1 MNRERLQRFSLRKL
15 SVGLLSTTIGS
26 VFLPVTEQAVWA
38 NDQGV
43 TGIGYKYVTED
54 ELTEQE
60 QQLIIRELPK
70 YHEGEVSDY
79 YLVYRLDKEAALDNL
94 PDTGSQEANA
104 LLGLGVTAFLIIG
117 LAFGKTRKQKIASV
131 LLVTAAGSAVLATDA
146 FALINEQLAQ
156 YNQTVHS
163 QADGQLPLPLE
174 IPGHKY
180 IGYLKVDQLG
190 NILPLKTSGPFQLES
205 INRLDSLSNPESFVL
220 NVPAVLGPTTPSYE
234 ETDATVVTPKPVP
247 VGPTKPAETL
257 KPEVPVT
264 PEPPVVVPEVPV
276 TPEPPVVVPE
286 VPVTPEPPVVV
297 PEVPVTPEP
306 PVVVPEVPV
315 TPEPPVV
322 VPEVP
327 VTPEPPVVVPEVP
340 VTPEPPVEVPVTP
353 EPPIVVPEVPVTPE
367 PPVVVPEVPVTPEPP
382 VIVPEV
388 PVTPE
393 PPVVVPEVPVTPEPP
408 IVVPEVPVTPEPP
421 VIVPEVPVTPE
432 PLPEQEGLELRYQD
446 LVPETIY
453 QADEQLAASL
463 IQVIQE
469 GVPGSSKIV
478 WDTNKNE
485 LVSET
490 VVVPPLNRIVRVGTK
505 PTITSRELDFTEI
518 RQETDKLQKGQ
529 EQIHVLG
536 QKGLE
541 ITTVTYDLDLVTGQV
556 TANAPVVEVRPAVDQ
571 ILLVGT
577 QDVLKVRRE
586 ELPFSIRYQADEQLL
601 AGSRIVEQEGENG
614 FKEVIWNQSKNELV
628 SEVLLLEPSPRII
641 RVGTKPTTTTREL
654 DFEEIRQPDSTLEEG
669 QEQIQTLGQKGLEV
683 KTTTYSLNPTTGVV
697 LTNTPV
703 VERIPAISQVILV
716 GSKTP
721 SVTRKE
727 DVPFEVRYQADDS
740 LVAGSRIIDQDGVV
754 GQKEIVWNPLT
765 NELIR
770 ETLVQQPLD
779 QLVRVGTQPSI
790 SSRELDFEEIR
801 QETADLDVGQ
811 EEIQVLG
818 QKGLEVT
825 TVTYHLDPV
834 TGEITANTP
843 SLERKPAINQ
853 IVRVGTRDLLE
864 TRQEVLPFDT
874 IYQADD
880 SLEAD
885 SRVVEQEGN
894 LGTKEVVWNQTKD
907 ILVGE
912 TIVQPALARIIRV
925 GVKPSIN
932 SKELAF
938 EEIRQEDSNLEV
950 GQERIQT
957 LGQKG
962 LEVTTITYSLD
973 PTIGV
978 VTANEPLVAISP
990 AVPQVV
996 FVGTKDVLVTRQEEV
1011 PFEQRYQADD
1021 NLDFGVRL
1029 VEQEGNPGL
1038 KEIVWNQTKDQA
1050 VSEKQVRPARP
1061 QLVRVGTKPVVS
1073 SRELDFQEIRQE
1085 DAELEKGKE
1094 YIQTVGQKGLE
1105 TRTTTYTV
1113 DPLTGLVTTNPP
1125 VVEVSPAIDQVRVV
1139 GTKEELLPEPPQP
1152 PEEDQLETRQEE
1164 LAFAI
1169 RYQADPSLEVGVQTL
1184 VQEGVKGSKEILWN
1198 QTKNELVRETV
1209 LTSPIPQLVRV
1220 GTKPMVTS
1228 RELDFQEIRQED
1240 ATLDK
1245 GQEQIQTLGQK
1256 GRETTTVTYTLDE
1269 RTGEV
1274 TANAPVVE
1282 TVPAVDQVLLV
1293 GTKDILE
1300 MRQEELSFD
1309 TVYQADDSLDANSR
1323 VVEQEGSLGTKEV
1336 VWNKTKNELVRET
1349 VTLAPVNR
1357 LVRVGTKPMVTS
1369 RELDFQEI
1377 RQEDATLDKG
1387 QEQIQ
1392 TLGQK
1397 GRETT
1402 TVTYTLDERTG
1413 EVTANAPVVETVPA
1427 VDQVLLVGT
1436 KDILETRQEE
1446 LSFETVYQA
1455 DDSLDANSRVVEQE
1469 GSLGTKEV
1477 VWNKT
1482 KNELVRETVTLAPV
1496 NRLVRVGTKPVVT
1509 SRELDFQEIRQED
1522 ATLDKGQER
1531 IQTTG
1536 QKGRE
1541 TTTVTYSLNEKTGE
1555 VTANAPVVETVPAVD
1570 QVLLVGTKDI
1580 LETRQEELAFD
1591 TVYQADDSLDANSRV
1606 VEQEGSLGTKEVVW
1620 NKTKNELVRE
1630 TVTLA
1635 PVNRL
1640 VRVGTKPMVTS
1651 RELDFQEIRQEDA
1664 TLDKGQERIQTLG
1677 QKGRETTTV
1686 TYTLDER
1693 TGEVTAN
1700 APVVETVPA
1709 VDQVRLVGTK
1719 DILETRQEELSF
1731 DTVYQADD
1739 SLEANSRVVEQEG
1752 SLGTKEVVWN
1762 KTKDELVRE
1771 IVVLTPVNRVIR
1783 VGTKP
1788 VVTSRELDFQ
1798 EIRQEDAT
1806 LDKGQE
1812 RIQTM
1817 GQKGRETTTVTYT
1830 LDERTGEVTANAPVV
1845 ETVPAVNQVLLV
1857 GTKDIL
1863 ETRQEELSFDTVYQ
1877 ADDGLDANSRVVEQE
1892 GSLGT
1897 KEIVWNQTKNELV
1910 RETVTLA
1917 PVNRLVRVGTKP
1929 MVTSRELDF
1938 QEIRQE
1944 DATLDKGQERI
1955 QTTGQKGRET
1965 TTVTYTLDERTGEVT
1980 ANAPVVETV
1989 PAVDQVLLV
1998 GTRDVLETRQEDL
2011 AFDTVYQADDR
2022 LDFGLRTVEQ
2032 EGSLGRKE
2040 IVWNQ
2045 TKDELVRET
2054 IVLAPVNRV
2063 IRVGTKPTV
2072 TSRELAFTEIRQ
2084 EDPTL
2089 EKGKERIQTPGQLG
2103 LEQTTVTY
2111 SLNEKT
2117 GEVTAN
2123 TPVVETRQ
2131 PVSQVLLVGTREL
2144 VKPVLRIQSVTENDD
2159 QANALVR
2166 YSLQDPDKQY
2176 RSAKALLYKGDV
2188 LVKEFPISQLDQ
2200 PLTLSELDYF
2210 TDYTLKTSMTY
2221 GPAEAP
2227 TEEIQEDQALIR
2239 LEYKKI
2245 ELKDI
2250 ETVELYEKD
2259 GASYRRLDNLASAKA
2274 PDQYVVQIQPNQSK
2288 AMLLPVSEIREV
2300 QKDGQSVYELTLS
2313 LPELVQG
2320 PNLGAYQSNLR
2331 IYVPKTGTNL
2341 SALNSYRVNY
2351 QNVSGAQAGRDV
2363 AYYNAEKLL
2372 PFYNKEY
2379 IVDQGNRIDP
2389 SHKLSQT
2396 RLVDVVPMADNRIV
2410 LDPNTDKAAINR
2422 LMLHYEDN
2430 TVAYVPLT
2438 FKGDFRNQR
2447 VAEYDLAGTSLIYT
2461 PESFLDSYQSVI
2473 DAVTPTLAAIQFDS
2487 AEVRQALGIA
2497 EGDQSKNLNDLYLEK
2512 AFNDLKANLPQELKK
2527 LLAADKAINAT
2538 DGAVSDKLAKQI
2550 QENAVPLLLGMSYLN
2565 RWYNINYDTINV
2577 KDLSAYKLD
2586 FFGNQTASSLD
2597 HIIQLGKSGFDNL
2610 KASHNVRT
2618 FERSLAAGKQKTD
2631 LFEYLEAYRHLFLPH
2646 KSNNQW
2652 LKDNTKAYLV
2662 ENYSEIDEAR
2672 QKQEAA
2678 MGQKNNKY
2686 SIGIYDRLASQSWA
2700 YKQMLLPLLTMSE
2713 ESTYVISNM
2722 STFVFGGYERYRYG
2736 KNLNLSQAEF
2746 IETMRATV
2754 DQGASLHRDYYDFWY
2769 RLLKPEMREL
2779 LFKSI
2784 IMYDGFMYHN
2794 PDGSKSWRTLHSP
2807 DASIQEF
2814 FGPTGRYFANNY
2826 SAAYATGNAVFYVG
2840 DRLLERLGITS
2851 LTHEMTHTFDGTI
2864 FFEGNGRREG
2874 LGAENFARG
2883 LLEEPD
2889 FSNQATLAL
2898 SMTLQGNPD
2907 ATDRYH
2913 AANPKERYQSMDDVN
2928 KYVKGMFDVIYL
2940 LEYLEGKVIL
2950 SQNDDVKQKW
2960 LRKIENEY
2968 IKDRDGNDTHAGNKV
2983 RRLTSEEISNLR
2995 EFTDLIDSDVIARR
3009 FYIDEGSVK
3018 RNSYYTIALTSPFY
3032 AALSND
3038 KGAPGDLMF
3047 RRMAYELLA
3056 AKGYQAGFLPYVSNM
3071 YAQEAFDKGH
3081 KTWSSWYKRYVG
3093 VPNDKIIFDNI
3104 FKNEYSSWADFKKA
3118 MYQER
3123 IQKAQKL
3130 KPITI
3135 QYELGSATSKKEVTI
3150 TSVEQI
3156 EELMRA
3162 AMAHDIKN
3170 IDRTTSHGPASW
3182 VNLLN
3187 GRIYNA
3193 YLRQTQDF
3201 RESIFND

>member
-1 MNRERLQRFSLRKL
+1 
-15 SVGLLSTTIGS
+15 
-26 VFLPVTEQAVWA
+26 
-38 NDQGV
+38 
-43 TGIGYKYVTED
+43 
-54 ELTEQE
+54 
-60 QQLIIRELPK
+60 
-70 YHEGEVSDY
+70 
-79 YLVYRLDKEAALDNL
+79 
-94 PDTGSQEANA
+94 
-104 LLGLGVTAFLIIG
+104 
-117 LAFGKTRKQKIASV
+117 
-131 LLVTAAGSAVLATDA
+131 
-146 FALINEQLAQ
+146 
-156 YNQTVHS
+156 
-163 QADGQLPLPLE
+163 
-174 IPGHKY
+174 
-180 IGYLKVDQLG
+180 
-190 NILPLKTSGPFQLES
+190 
-205 INRLDSLSNPESFVL
+205 
-220 NVPAVLGPTTPSYE
+220 
-234 ETDATVVTPKPVP
+234 
-247 VGPTKPAETL
+247 
-257 KPEVPVT
+257 
-264 PEPPVVVPEVPV
+264 
-276 TPEPPVVVPE
+276 
-286 VPVTPEPPVVV
+286 
-297 PEVPVTPEP
+297 
-306 PVVVPEVPV
+306 
-315 TPEPPVV
+315 
-322 VPEVP
+322 
-327 VTPEPPVVVPEVP
+327 
-340 VTPEPPVEVPVTP
+340 
-353 EPPIVVPEVPVTPE
+353 
-367 PPVVVPEVPVTPEPP
+367 
-382 VIVPEV
+382 
-388 PVTPE
+388 
-393 PPVVVPEVPVTPEPP
+393 
-408 IVVPEVPVTPEPP
+408 
-421 VIVPEVPVTPE
+421 
-432 PLPEQEGLELRYQD
+432 
-446 LVPETIY
+446 
-453 QADEQLAASL
+453 
-463 IQVIQE
+463 
-469 GVPGSSKIV
+469 
-478 WDTNKNE
+478 
-485 LVSET
+485 
-490 VVVPPLNRIVRVGTK
+490 
-505 PTITSRELDFTEI
+505 
-518 RQETDKLQKGQ
+518 
-529 EQIHVLG
+529 
-536 QKGLE
+536 
-541 ITTVTYDLDLVTGQV
+541 
-556 TANAPVVEVRPAVDQ
+556 
-571 ILLVGT
+571 
-577 QDVLKVRRE
+577 
-586 ELPFSIRYQADEQLL
+586 
-601 AGSRIVEQEGENG
+601 
-614 FKEVIWNQSKNELV
+614 
-628 SEVLLLEPSPRII
+628 
-641 RVGTKPTTTTREL
+641 
-654 DFEEIRQPDSTLEEG
+654 
-669 QEQIQTLGQKGLEV
+669 
-683 KTTTYSLNPTTGVV
+683 
-697 LTNTPV
+697 
-703 VERIPAISQVILV
+703 
-716 GSKTP
+716 
-721 SVTRKE
+721 
-727 DVPFEVRYQADDS
+727 
-740 LVAGSRIIDQDGVV
+740 
-754 GQKEIVWNPLT
+754 
-765 NELIR
+765 
-770 ETLVQQPLD
+770 
-779 QLVRVGTQPSI
+779 
-790 SSRELDFEEIR
+790 
-801 QETADLDVGQ
+801 
-811 EEIQVLG
+811 
-818 QKGLEVT
+818 
-825 TVTYHLDPV
+825 
-834 TGEITANTP
+834 
-843 SLERKPAINQ
+843 
-853 IVRVGTRDLLE
+853 
-864 TRQEVLPFDT
+864 
-874 IYQADD
+874 
-880 SLEAD
+880 
-885 SRVVEQEGN
+885 
-894 LGTKEVVWNQTKD
+894 
-907 ILVGE
+907 
-912 TIVQPALARIIRV
+912 
-925 GVKPSIN
+925 
-932 SKELAF
+932 
-938 EEIRQEDSNLEV
+938 
-950 GQERIQT
+950 
-957 LGQKG
+957 
-962 LEVTTITYSLD
+962 
-973 PTIGV
+973 
-978 VTANEPLVAISP
+978 
-990 AVPQVV
+990 
-996 FVGTKDVLVTRQEEV
+996 
-1011 PFEQRYQADD
+1011 
-1021 NLDFGVRL
+1021 
-1029 VEQEGNPGL
+1029 
-1038 KEIVWNQTKDQA
+1038 
-1050 VSEKQVRPARP
+1050 
-1061 QLVRVGTKPVVS
+1061 
-1073 SRELDFQEIRQE
+1073 
-1085 DAELEKGKE
+1085 
-1094 YIQTVGQKGLE
+1094 
-1105 TRTTTYTV
+1105 
-1113 DPLTGLVTTNPP
+1113 
-1125 VVEVSPAIDQVRVV
+1125 
-1139 GTKEELLPEPPQP
+1139 
-1152 PEEDQLETRQEE
+1152 
-1164 LAFAI
+1164 
-1169 RYQADPSLEVGVQTL
+1169 
-1184 VQEGVKGSKEILWN
+1184 
-1198 QTKNELVRETV
+1198 
-1209 LTSPIPQLVRV
+1209 
-1220 GTKPMVTS
+1220 
-1228 RELDFQEIRQED
+1228 
-1240 ATLDK
+1240 
-1245 GQEQIQTLGQK
+1245 
-1256 GRETTTVTYTLDE
+1256 
-1269 RTGEV
+1269 
-1274 TANAPVVE
+1274 
-1282 TVPAVDQVLLV
+1282 
-1293 GTKDILE
+1293 
-1300 MRQEELSFD
+1300 
-1309 TVYQADDSLDANSR
+1309 
-1323 VVEQEGSLGTKEV
+1323 
-1336 VWNKTKNELVRET
+1336 
-1349 VTLAPVNR
+1349 
-1357 LVRVGTKPMVTS
+1357 
-1369 RELDFQEI
+1369 
-1377 RQEDATLDKG
+1377 
-1387 QEQIQ
+1387 
-1392 TLGQK
+1392 
-1397 GRETT
+1397 
-1402 TVTYTLDERTG
+1402 
-1413 EVTANAPVVETVPA
+1413 
-1427 VDQVLLVGT
+1427 
-1436 KDILETRQEE
+1436 
-1446 LSFETVYQA
+1446 
-1455 DDSLDANSRVVEQE
+1455 
-1469 GSLGTKEV
+1469 
-1477 VWNKT
+1477 
-1482 KNELVRETVTLAPV
+1482 
-1496 NRLVRVGTKPVVT
+1496 
-1509 SRELDFQEIRQED
+1509 
-1522 ATLDKGQER
+1522 
-1531 IQTTG
+1531 
-1536 QKGRE
+1536 
-1541 TTTVTYSLNEKTGE
+1541 
-1555 VTANAPVVETVPAVD
+1555 
-1570 QVLLVGTKDI
+1570 
-1580 LETRQEELAFD
+1580 
-1591 TVYQADDSLDANSRV
+1591 
-1606 VEQEGSLGTKEVVW
+1606 
-1620 NKTKNELVRE
+1620 
-1630 TVTLA
+1630 
-1635 PVNRL
+1635 
-1640 VRVGTKPMVTS
+1640 
-1651 RELDFQEIRQEDA
+1651 
-1664 TLDKGQERIQTLG
+1664 
-1677 QKGRETTTV
+1677 
-1686 TYTLDER
+1686 
-1693 TGEVTAN
+1693 TAN

-1709 VDQVRLVGTK
+1709 VDQVRLIGTK

-1739 SLEANSRVVEQEG
+1739 GLDANSRVVEQEG

-1762 KTKDELVRE
+1762 QTKNELVRE
-1771 IVVLTPVNRVIR
+1771 TVTLAPVNRLVR

-1857 GTKDIL
+1857 GT
-1863 ETRQEELSFDTVYQ
+1863 
-1877 ADDGLDANSRVVEQE
+1877 
-1892 GSLGT
+1892 
-1897 KEIVWNQTKNELV
+1897 
-1910 RETVTLA
+1910 
-1917 PVNRLVRVGTKP
+1917 
-1929 MVTSRELDF
+1929 
-1938 QEIRQE
+1938 
-1944 DATLDKGQERI
+1944 
-1955 QTTGQKGRET
+1955 
-1965 TTVTYTLDERTGEVT
+1965 
-1980 ANAPVVETV
+1980 
-1989 PAVDQVLLV
+1989 
-1998 GTRDVLETRQEDL
+1998 RDVLETRQEDL

-2054 IVLAPVNRV
+2054 VVLEPVNRV

-2089 EKGKERIQTPGQLG
+2089 EKGKEQIQTPGQLG

-2159 QANALVR
+2159 QATALVR

-2188 LVKEFPISQLDQ
+2188 LVKEFPISHLDQ

-2351 QNVSGAQAGRDV
+2351 QNVFGAQAGRDV

-2473 DAVTPTLAAIQFDS
+2473 DAVAPTLAAIQFDS

-2618 FERSLAAGKQKTD
+2618 FERSLASGKQKTD

-2722 STFVFGGYERYRYG
+2722 STLVFGGYERYRYG

-2794 PDGSKSWRTLHSP
+2794 PDGGKSWRTLHSP

-2814 FGPTGRYFANNY
+2814 FGPTGRYYANNY
-2826 SAAYATGNAVFYVG
+2826 SAGYATGNAVFYVG
-2840 DRLLERLGITS
+2840 DRLLERYGITT

-2874 LGAENFARG
+2874 LGAEYFARG

-2889 FSNQATLAL
+2889 FSNQSIIAL
-2898 SMTLQGNPD
+2898 PMTLQGNPD

-2940 LEYLEGKVIL
+2940 LEYLEGKAIL

-3056 AKGYQAGFLPYVSNM
+3056 AKGYQAGFIPYVSNM

-3104 FKNEYSSWADFKKA
+3104 FRNEYNSWADFKKA

-3150 TSVEQI
+3150 TSVEQM
-3156 EELMRA
+3156 EELIRA